1 VAIYSLTEWGAENNP
16 IQRARVQ
23 PYHSS
28 STSSLPF
35 ADYNNDN
42 IYTKIKVEEQ
52 ASMQDPNC
60 AFCKIIA
67 GKIPSRVIMENEKAM
82 ALLDAFP
89 LAAGHTLVIP
99 KLHYAKVQEM
109 SKQDAMAVFEIM
121 WKVASAVEV
130 GSQVNA
136 STIAIHN
143 GSEAGQ
149 EVPHVHAHIVPRKR
163 DDGAGAIHSMFKIK
177 PKLDP
182 QEMDSLRDRIAS
194 NLS

>member
-1 VAIYSLTEWGAENNP
+1 
-16 IQRARVQ
+16 
-23 PYHSS
+23 
-28 STSSLPF
+28 
-35 ADYNNDN
+35 
-42 IYTKIKVEEQ
+42 
-52 ASMQDPNC
+52 MQDPNC
-60 AFCKIIA
+60 VFCKIAA

-109 SKQDAMAVFEIM
+109 SKQDAMAMFEII
-121 WKVASAVEV
+121 WKIAGPVET

-149 EVPHVHAHIVPRKR
+149 EIPHVHVHIVPRKR
-163 DDGAGAIHSMFKIK
+163 NDGAGAIHSMFKIK
-177 PKLDP
+177 PKLSP
-182 QEMDSLRDRIAS
+182 QRMDSLRDRIAS